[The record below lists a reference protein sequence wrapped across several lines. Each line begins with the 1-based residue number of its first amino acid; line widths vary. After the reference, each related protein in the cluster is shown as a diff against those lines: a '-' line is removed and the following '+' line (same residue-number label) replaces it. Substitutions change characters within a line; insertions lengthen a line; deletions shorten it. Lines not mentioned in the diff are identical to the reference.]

1 MELGVALNRL
11 PGLPLPRC
19 NEAQGWCAVC
29 RDPRLEDSF
38 QARACIDDLKEVSA
52 AIVKCGTGL
61 TTLNLVYQAI
71 NAWICLIHTPSRQW
85 AMPQAVSN
93 LSLTQRATTH
103 SQ

>member
-71 NAWICLIHTPSRQW
+71 SAWIGLIHTPKPPMGYAPSGI
-85 AMPQAVSN
+85 
-93 LSLTQRATTH
+93 
-103 SQ
+103 

>member
-61 TTLNLVYQAI
+61 TTIEFGVLGKRCLDLLDPHSKTANGLCPKRHL
-71 NAWICLIHTPSRQW
+71 ICP
-85 AMPQAVSN
+85 
-93 LSLTQRATTH
+93 
-103 SQ
+103 

>member
-61 TTLNLVYQAI
+61 
-71 NAWICLIHTPSRQW
+71 IHIEPGVLGMSC
-85 AMPQAVSN
+85 PD
-93 LSLTQRATTH
+93 
-103 SQ
+103 